1 MPAPVLIHP
10 QISTE
15 GIRQDVDLCSDERD
29 QGRIGYLAGM
39 ERPAGIPQVTEHES
53 QTETMVIAPPAPDH
67 CKIRSRQRV
76 VTNYAASISRRVEQ
90 LCDLFPGQYP
100 SMTRWSLPPAC

>member
-1 MPAPVLIHP
+1 MLGQAATWGAVGKVCRHARPPWLQPEAILQSRRMSASVLIHP

-15 GIRQDVDLCSDERD
+15 G
-29 QGRIGYLAGM
+29 
-39 ERPAGIPQVTEHES
+39 
-53 QTETMVIAPPAPDH
+53 MVIAPPAPDH

-76 VTNYAASISRRVEQ
+76 VTNYAVSISRRVEQ

-100 SMTRWSLPPAC
+100 SMTHWSLPPAC